1 MGGLADKQADRIAFF
16 SVSGHIISGSASIV
30 DHEKTFKDRG
40 SDFNLDIN
48 FLIFD
53 ITFL

>member
-1 MGGLADKQADRIAFF
+1 MGGLADKLADRIAFF

-40 SDFNLDIN
+40 SGFVVKYKCLYR
-48 FLIFD
+48 
-53 ITFL
+53 